1 MEPTVITIITERL
14 PEAVK
19 ALKKLAAKA
28 ERYGTPKVTWTVAPP
43 RLEKRRTERDNR
55 PVNVQVSDITLNE
68 LEAPRVGAFR
78 FLARLERTPDGTIID
93 SIPGE
98 TLPERFRQS
107 TGECEH
113 CGKVRDRKHLFVVAK
128 DGEEPLQVGRSC
140 LRDFMGTDTPESVA
154 SRFRWERELRDFNDE
169 WAGGGKVVD
178 SAAELLAVTAAA
190 IRLWGWVPKSAP
202 ESAGTATAN
211 RISVWFYLPPGNKQA
226 KEDLDALK
234 AALCDADWE
243 EAEATMAW
251 VAADDSPTEYMHN
264 LAMILAPGS
273 VEPKRRGYACSAVA
287 AHQRALGLLELKRRE
302 REAAA
307 DSKHVG
313 VVGERLRGL
322 ELTVLSNRG
331 IPSQFGDCILYKM
344 RDAAGNMF
352 SWFKSGDGIMDV
364 GNTYILDATV
374 KAHTSYQGVLETQ
387 LTRAKKPGV

>member
-1 MEPTVITIITERL
+1 MTIITILTERL

-19 ALKKLAAKA
+19 SLKKLAAKA
-28 ERYGTPKVTWTVAPP
+28 ERYGTPRIPWTVAAP

-68 LEAPRVGAFR
+68 LESPRVGAFR

-93 SIPGE
+93 SIAGE
-98 TLPERFRQS
+98 DLPERFRNS

-154 SRFRWERELRDFNDE
+154 SRFRFERELAEFSDE

-190 IRLWGWVPKSAP
+190 IRLWGWVSKSAP
-202 ESAGTATAN
+202 ESAGTPTAF
-211 RISVWFYLPPGNKQA
+211 RISVWFYLPPGNKSG

-234 AALCDADWE
+234 AALSDADWE
-243 EAEATMAW
+243 EAAAAMSW
-251 VAADDSPTEYMHN
+251 VQDSTDDGEYMHN
-264 LAMILAPGS
+264 LRTILTPGV

-302 REAAA
+302 REASAN
-307 DSKHVG
+307 SQHVG

-322 ELTVLSNRG
+322 ELTVVSNRG
-331 IPSQFGDCILYKM
+331 FSGQFGDSVLYKM
-344 RDAAGNMF
+344 RDAAGNVF
-352 SWFKSGDGIMDV
+352 TWFKSGDGIMDV

>member
-28 ERYGTPKVTWTVAPP
+28 ERYGTPKVTWSVAAP
-43 RLEKRRTERDNR
+43 RAEKRRTEDGRT
-55 PVNVQVSDITLNE
+55 VSIQVTDITLGN

-78 FLARLERTPDGTIID
+78 FLARLERTPAGTIID
-93 SIPGE
+93 SIAGE
-98 TLPERFRQS
+98 DLPERFRNT

-113 CGKVRDRKHLFVVAK
+113 CGKVRDRKHLFVVCE
-128 DGEEPLQVGRSC
+128 DGGEPVQVGRSC
-140 LRDFMGTDTPESVA
+140 LRDYMGTDTPESVA
-154 SRFRWERELRDFNDE
+154 SRFRFERELGEFSDE
-169 WAGGGKVVD
+169 WSLGSGPVTD
-178 SAAELLAVTAAA
+178 SAAELLAVTATA

-202 ESAGTATAN
+202 EGSGTPTSS
-211 RISVWFYLPPGNKQA
+211 RISVWFYLPPGNKSG

-234 AALCDADWE
+234 AAISDADWE
-243 EAEATMAW
+243 EAGAAFAW
-251 VAADDSPTEYMHN
+251 VMSNGDDSEYMHN
-264 LAMILAPGS
+264 LRTILVAGV

-302 REAAA
+302 REASAN
-307 DSKHVG
+307 SHHVG

-331 IPSQFGDCILYKM
+331 FSGQFGDSVLYKM
-344 RDAAGNMF
+344 RDEAGNVF
-352 SWFKSGDGIMDV
+352 TWFKSGDGIMDV